1 MVKKQSKDQ
10 RKDLKRLS
18 SEADLPAVVVVAL
31 GDSTALDFSTLAGQ
45 RRVAEEVRLVRSA
58 LLYAGQVELVSP
70 ALLHLQ
76 KLIGLSR
83 LGADGVIKLLEM
95 HQREKGF
102 DLVGRSQFEV
112 EEILRVTRG
121 LATFQKQHS
130 RAQRRS
136 SPEFLEAKKIYDQYL
151 GPGYNSVA
159 SQMRRQYEESW
170 RNYGGDDIDQALESG
185 VLTFGSA
192 GLFRDEMTSDLNAE
206 HLAALLTELL
216 QNPRSHLL
224 LDDHIRLL
232 AEELTQNGE
241 ASPSDVALTNSARA
255 GVGSRFIEHLPVFPD
270 ASMENILEA
279 RSELTDLRG
288 RYFRGV
294 RHVQDKIASSPL
306 EADFLPGVDAYWR
319 DEVHPTVAEMAKA
332 AAQTKAAATWEVSS
346 KALARFL
353 DVPTIQEGVGAL
365 TMGLAGTAL
374 ADLAAGGLS
383 ALAYKYGLNV
393 HEILKARQA
402 KRTQDAGSEW
412 QYLLQLTK
420 RL

>member
-1 MVKKQSKDQ
+1 MKDQ

-18 SEADLPAVVVVAL
+18 SEADLPTIVVVAL
-31 GDSTALDFSTLAGQ
+31 GDATALDFSSLVGQ

-70 ALLHLQ
+70 ALFHLQ
-76 KLIGLSR
+76 KLIGLSNS
-83 LGADGVIKLLEM
+83 GADGVIELLEM
-95 HQREKGF
+95 HQGEKGF
-102 DLVGRSQFEV
+102 DLVGRSQHEV
-112 EEILRVTRG
+112 EEVLRVTRE
-121 LATFQKQHS
+121 LAAFQERYS
-130 RAQRRS
+130 RAQRRNN
-136 SPEFLEAKKIYDQYL
+136 PDLREAQKVYDQYL
-151 GPGYNSVA
+151 GSGYDSIA
-159 SQMRRQYEESW
+159 SSMRRQYVEAW

-185 VLTFGSA
+185 ALTFGSA
-192 GLFRDEMTSDLNAE
+192 SLFRDEATSDLNAE
-206 HLAALLTELL
+206 YLAALLTKLL
-216 QNPRSHLL
+216 QNPRSYLL

-241 ASPSDVALTNSARA
+241 VSPSDVALTNSARA

-288 RYFRGV
+288 RYFKGV

-306 EADFLPGVDAYWR
+306 EADFLPEVDAYWR
-319 DEVHPTVAEMAKA
+319 DEVHPTVAEMAKT
-332 AAQTKAAATWEVSS
+332 AAQTKAAAAWEVSS
-346 KALARFL
+346 KALVRFL

-374 ADLAAGGLS
+374 ADLATGGLS

>member
-1 MVKKQSKDQ
+1 MAKKKSKDQ

-18 SEADLPAVVVVAL
+18 SEADLPTIVVVAL
-31 GDSTALDFSTLAGQ
+31 GDATALDFSTLAGQ

-76 KLIGLSR
+76 KLVDLSR
-83 LGADGVIKLLEM
+83 SGTDGVIALLEM
-95 HQREKGF
+95 HSGEKGA
-102 DLVGRSQFEV
+102 DLVGRSQREISEV
-112 EEILRVTRG
+112 LRVSRE
-121 LATFQKQHS
+121 LAAFQKQYS
-130 RAQRRS
+130 RAQRRN
-136 SPEFLEAKKIYDQYL
+136 SPELREAQKVHDQYL
-151 GPGYNSVA
+151 GSGYDSIA
-159 SQMRRQYEESW
+159 SRMRRQYEDSW
-170 RNYGGDDIDQALESG
+170 RNYGGDDIDRALDSG
-185 VLTFGSA
+185 ALTFSSSS
-192 GLFRDEMTSDLNAE
+192 LFLDETTSDLDSAYFT
-206 HLAALLTELL
+206 ALLTRLL

-306 EADFLPGVDAYWR
+306 EADFLPEVDVYWR

-374 ADLAAGGLS
+374 ADLATGGLS

>member
-1 MVKKQSKDQ
+1 MAKKKSKDQ

-18 SEADLPAVVVVAL
+18 SEADLPTIVVVAL
-31 GDSTALDFSTLAGQ
+31 GDATALDFSTLAGQ

-76 KLIGLSR
+76 KLVDLSR
-83 LGADGVIKLLEM
+83 SGTDGVIALLEM
-95 HQREKGF
+95 HSGEKGA
-102 DLVGRSQFEV
+102 DLVGRSQREISEV
-112 EEILRVTRG
+112 LRVSRE
-121 LATFQKQHS
+121 LAAFQKQHS
-130 RAQRRS
+130 RAQRRN
-136 SPEFLEAKKIYDQYL
+136 SPELREAQKVHDQYL
-151 GPGYNSVA
+151 GSGYDSIA
-159 SQMRRQYEESW
+159 SRMRRQYEDSW
-170 RNYGGDDIDQALESG
+170 RNYGGDDIDQALDSG
-185 VLTFGSA
+185 ALTFSSSS
-192 GLFRDEMTSDLNAE
+192 LFLDETTSDLDSAYFT
-206 HLAALLTELL
+206 ALLTRLL

-374 ADLAAGGLS
+374 ADLATGGLS

>member
-1 MVKKQSKDQ
+1 MAKKKSEDQ
-10 RKDLKRLS
+10 RKDLKQLS
-18 SEADLPAVVVVAL
+18 SEADLPTIVVVAL
-31 GDSTALDFSTLAGQ
+31 GDATALDLSTLAGQ

-58 LLYAGQVELVSP
+58 LLYAGRVELVSP

-76 KLIGLSR
+76 KFVDLAQS
-83 LGADGVIKLLEM
+83 GADGVIALLEM
-95 HQREKGF
+95 HQGEKGA
-102 DLVGRSQFEV
+102 DLVGRSQHEV
-112 EEILRVTRG
+112 NEVLRVTREM
-121 LATFQKQHS
+121 AVFQQRYS
-130 RAQRRS
+130 RVQIRKN
-136 SPEFLEAKKIYDQYL
+136 PELREVKKVYDQYL
-151 GPGYNSVA
+151 GPGYDSVA
-159 SQMRRQYEESW
+159 SQMRRQYENFW

-185 VLTFGSA
+185 ALTFGST
-192 GLFRDEMTSDLNAE
+192 GLFRDETTSDLDTA
-206 HLAALLTELL
+206 HLAALLTKLL

-232 AEELTQNGE
+232 AKELTENGDT
-241 ASPSDVALTNSARA
+241 SSSDIALTNSARA

-306 EADFLPGVDAYWR
+306 EADFLPEVDAYWR
-319 DEVHPTVAEMAKA
+319 DEVHPTVAEMAKT

-346 KALARFL
+346 KALVRFL

-365 TMGLAGTAL
+365 TMGIAGTAI

-402 KRTQDAGSEW
+402 KRAQDAGSEW